1 MKYKDM
7 TLQEIRYCY
16 LTAKNV
22 LEKDLL
28 LLYGTYR
35 KLDEM
40 TVDQLRQEWKK
51 ESNPEKKKLIERI
64 GKAKTIK

>member
-40 TVDQLRQEWKK
+40 TVDQLRQKWKK